1 MNGSPHRVVADHVL
15 RLKKKRTSG
24 NVRRDKRRTGMEERS
39 FMPQKE
45 QTQSPAM
52 ARESDSTRTVV
63 KSVHSIADPVVRINP
78 SMMNTHAARRE
89 QSGEA
94 LLVLRCIG

>member
-39 FMPQKE
+39 FMPQKD
-45 QTQSPAM
+45 QTQSPTM
-52 ARESDSTRTVV
+52 APKAVSRAQWLKACT
-63 KSVHSIADPVVRINP
+63 A
-78 SMMNTHAARRE
+78 
-89 QSGEA
+89 
-94 LLVLRCIG
+94 

>member
-1 MNGSPHRVVADHVL
+1 
-15 RLKKKRTSG
+15 
-24 NVRRDKRRTGMEERS
+24 
-39 FMPQKE
+39 MPQKE